1 MELTPSPEL
10 TIAMTISTENA
21 SRVLAVLISF
31 PLLESMVERTEE
43 VTKTGASA
51 LPSEGVE
58 PEPLHFHSFI
68 PLPLGSEDC

>member
-31 PLLESMVERTEE
+31 PLLESI
-43 VTKTGASA
+43 G
-51 LPSEGVE
+51 
-58 PEPLHFHSFI
+58 
-68 PLPLGSEDC
+68 